1 MTDIA
6 FRPAGELTAAIRNR
20 EVSSRELLDHLLE
33 RVERLNPRIN
43 AVITLDVER
52 ARERADAA
60 DAALARG
67 ESWGPLHGLPITVK
81 DCFETAGL
89 RTTCG
94 APQLADHVPER
105 NASAVERLL
114 AAGAVLF
121 GKTNT
126 PTFTMD
132 WQTYNPLH
140 GTTRNPWNTD
150 RTAGGSSGGSAAAV
164 AAGLAGL
171 ELGSD
176 IGGSI
181 RIPAHCCGVY
191 GHKPSW
197 GIVPERGHIP
207 GLPGSLVE
215 DDINV
220 VGPLARDA
228 SDLDLALS
236 VIAGPLPEKAA
247 AWRLELP
254 EPRRDALRDYR
265 VAAWFEDPA
274 GPVDRAVRDR
284 LQAAVEALVKAGV
297 RVDERRRPPIDLARA
312 VELYRR
318 LLAPITAATL
328 SEEQFDALV
337 GAGQAAAAG
346 DPGEIAAF
354 ARAVGMRHRE
364 WLAAHQEREQ
374 MRAGWADFFREVDV
388 LLCPVAPLP
397 AIPHDHRE
405 PLILRTLE
413 VNGETRPYTDHFA
426 WTGPFGAAH
435 LPASVAPAGRTP
447 DGLPVGIQIVAAHL
461 EDRTSIDVA
470 RRLADQIGG
479 FEPPPGFGSDPR
491 PARRRQLG

>member
-1 MTDIA
+1 MSSPSYRTTSDLLRA
-6 FRPAGELTAAIRNR
+6 LAGGEF
-20 EVSSRELLDHLLE
+20 SSLELLDHLLE
-33 RVERLNPRIN
+33 RVERLNPALN
-43 AVITLDVER
+43 AVVTLDVGR
-52 ARERADAA
+52 ARERADQA

-89 RTTCG
+89 RTSCG

-105 NASAVERLL
+105 NAVAVERLL
-114 AAGAVLF
+114 GAGAVLF

-126 PTFTMD
+126 PTFAMD

-140 GTTRNPWNTD
+140 GTTCNPWNTD
-150 RTAGGSSGGSAAAV
+150 RTPGGSSGGSAAAI
-164 AAGLAGL
+164 AAGLTGL

-207 GLPGSLVE
+207 GLPGSLIE
-215 DDINV
+215 RDINV

-254 EPRRDALRDYR
+254 APRRDALRDYR
-265 VAAWFEDPA
+265 VATWFGDPA
-274 GPVDRAVRDR
+274 APIDRAVRER
-284 LQAAVEALVKAGV
+284 LEASVEALVKAGV
-297 RVDERRRPPIDLARA
+297 RVDVHRRPPIELAHA
-312 VELYRR
+312 VQLYQR
-318 LLAPITAATL
+318 LLAPLTAATM
-328 SEEQFDALV
+328 SEEHFDALV
-337 GAGQAAAAG
+337 GAGQATPAD
-346 DPGEIAAF
+346 DPGEFAAF
-354 ARAVGMRHRE
+354 VRAIGMRHRE

-388 LLCPVAPLP
+388 LLCPAAPLP
-397 AIPHDHRE
+397 AILHDQRE
-405 PLILRTLE
+405 PLILRTLQ

-447 DGLPVGIQIVAAHL
+447 DGLPVGIQIVAPYL
-461 EDRTSIDVA
+461 EDRTSIDFA
-470 RRLADQIGG
+470 RRLADEIGG
-479 FEPPPGFGSDPR
+479 FEPPPGFG
-491 PARRRQLG
+491 PAPGPAGRGRLS

>member
-6 FRPAGELTAAIRNR
+6 FRPAGELIAAIRNR

-105 NASAVERLL
+105 NAIAVERLL
-114 AAGAVLF
+114 AAGAV
-121 GKTNT
+121 
-126 PTFTMD
+126 
-132 WQTYNPLH
+132 
-140 GTTRNPWNTD
+140 
-150 RTAGGSSGGSAAAV
+150 
-164 AAGLAGL
+164 
-171 ELGSD
+171 
-176 IGGSI
+176 
-181 RIPAHCCGVY
+181 
-191 GHKPSW
+191 
-197 GIVPERGHIP
+197 
-207 GLPGSLVE
+207 
-215 DDINV
+215 
-220 VGPLARDA
+220 
-228 SDLDLALS
+228 
-236 VIAGPLPEKAA
+236 
-247 AWRLELP
+247 
-254 EPRRDALRDYR
+254 
-265 VAAWFEDPA
+265 
-274 GPVDRAVRDR
+274 
-284 LQAAVEALVKAGV
+284 
-297 RVDERRRPPIDLARA
+297 
-312 VELYRR
+312 
-318 LLAPITAATL
+318 

-337 GAGQAAAAG
+337 GAGQAAVAG
-346 DPGEIAAF
+346 NPGEIAAF

-388 LLCPVAPLP
+388 LLCPAAPLP

-413 VNGETRPYTDHFA
+413 VNGETRPYTDYFA

-461 EDRTSIDVA
+461 EDRTSIDFA

-479 FEPPPGFGSDPR
+479 FEPPPGFGADPR